1 MRHQRHGTQPLYG
14 LLCWSLF
21 GGRQVEIHAAL
32 AIEPERQGAVYRIE
46 RRLPL
51 FMLQSDEVERTTRHP
66 VRLSRTQV
74 VLILECN
81 QINRL
86 FVALRGRLARVL
98 ASLRPGSS
106 RTLVNYDRRSW
117 IGLIGDRRRAR
128 IAVSVVV
135 SRVRVVVAVAVVG
148 VTVIWIAVIV
158 IIWPVRVGIVSQAE
172 AEEIP
177 IAAIEPA
184 AETAAETASVEI
196 AAVKATAA
204 AECSAAAMKT
214 TATAVEPAAVP
225 PASALSQ
232 PRQYRQAADD
242 EEPRYVAHMHAS

>member
-128 IAVSVVV
+128 IAVAVVAR
-135 SRVRVVVAVAVVG
+135 RVRVVVAVAVVG

-158 IIWPVRVGIVSQAE
+158 IIGPVRVGIVSQTE

-177 IAAIEPA
+177 IAAIEPTAEAA
-184 AETAAETASVEI
+184 AETAVTAAETSP
-196 AAVKATAA
+196 
-204 AECSAAAMKT
+204 
-214 TATAVEPAAVP
+214 VEPAAVT